1 MKQKMCLF
9 LMLAAALFAACSSDD
24 DDKPKAPSTISFD
37 DYSTLIGASYSE
49 MIRQYPEPA
58 MSFGDFYMYEQVTSN
73 VEALTVAINPDNQ
86 TVYMVVEQL
95 KADAYKEADLDA
107 YFKAKLYSYGV
118 EEYENYDEEG
128 NVIGTTNN
136 YSYGNTENQAEA
148 SLVVSLTGNQS
159 VTYMNPLNVPVEP
172 EGGSLEEIE
181 PIDAVNAFLLG
192 DVAEIEEEYPDVF
205 TQMNG
210 MYMCFME
217 ENPYLMGIAFTAV
230 DGLVDSV
237 ILLYNEDLSNEDLIS
252 YYTEAGYTCNLTGT
266 DEEGLD
272 VYTFTNG
279 MISIEYSEGRGVA
292 TFVGEL
298 D

>member
-58 MSFGDFYMYEQVTSN
+58 MSFGDFYMYEQVTPN

-217 ENPYLMGIAFTAV
+217 ENPYLMAIAFTAV

>member
-58 MSFGDFYMYEQVTSN
+58 MSFGDFYMYEQVTPN

>member
-9 LMLAAALFAACSSDD
+9 LMLAATLFAACSDDD
-24 DDKPKAPSTISFD
+24 DDKPKAPATISFE

-49 MIRQYPEPA
+49 MIRQYPEPT
-58 MSFGDFYMYEQVTSN
+58 MSFGDFYMYEQVTPN
-73 VEALTVAINPDNQ
+73 VEALTIAINPNNQ
-86 TVYMVVEQL
+86 TVYMVIEQL
-95 KADAYKEADLDA
+95 KADAYKEADIDA
-107 YFKAKLYSYGV
+107 YFKAELYSYGV
-118 EEYENYDEEG
+118 EVYDNYDEEG

-136 YSYGNTENQAEA
+136 YNYGNTEEQTEA
-148 SLVVSLTGNQS
+148 SLVVTLTGNQS
-159 VTYMNPLNVPVEP
+159 VTYMNPMNMPVESD
-172 EGGSLEEIE
+172 GGSLEEID
-181 PIDAVNAFLLG
+181 PIGAVNAFLLG

-205 TQMNG
+205 SQMNG

-217 ENPYLMGIAFTAV
+217 ENPYLMGVAFTAV
-230 DGLVDSV
+230 DGFVDSV
-237 ILLYNEDLSNEDLIS
+237 ILLYNEELGTENIIS

>member
-49 MIRQYPEPA
+49 MIRQYPEPT
-58 MSFGDFYMYEQVTSN
+58 MSFGDFYMYEQVTPN

-128 NVIGTTNN
+128 NVIGTINN

-159 VTYMNPLNVPVEP
+159 VTYMNPLNMPVEP

-252 YYTEAGYTCNLTGT
+252 YYTEAGYTCTLTGT

>member
-58 MSFGDFYMYEQVTSN
+58 MSFGDFYMYEQVTPN

-279 MISIEYSEGRGVA
+279 MISIEYSEGRGVT